1 MQPIMCSIPSY
12 LKPGDTIGITCPAG
26 SVSMTDIEDM
36 IKQLADWGFRVIV
49 GKTIGTS
56 HFKFSAT
63 DADRLEDVQQMLD
76 DDSIHAILFGRGG
89 YGSIRILD
97 QIDFT
102 RFIEKPKWL
111 LGYSDITCFHS
122 HIHSLYH
129 IATIHGHMC
138 GGYRS
143 SDYHFPSTQS
153 IYNVLL
159 GHPIQY
165 KIDAHPMNRLGES
178 HGILVG
184 GNLALLSD
192 LIGTPSDIET
202 EGKIL
207 FIEDIAEY
215 KYNLDRMLWQLLRA
229 EKLSH
234 LKGLLIGGF
243 TDTLDNEVPF
253 GMTEYDIVWEKIKDF
268 GYPVCFNFPA
278 GHQARNMALKCGV
291 HYQLKV
297 STEGVDLNEIELS

>member
-26 SVSMTDIEDM
+26 SVSMSDIEDM

-56 HFKFSAT
+56 YFKFSGT
-63 DADRLEDVQQMLD
+63 DADRLDDVQQMLD

-89 YGSIRILD
+89 YGSIRIMD

-102 RFIEKPKWL
+102 QFIEKPKWL

-122 HIHSLYH
+122 HIHSLFH

-138 GGYRS
+138 GGYRAL
-143 SDYHFPSTQS
+143 DYNFSSTQS
-153 IYNVLL
+153 IYDVLL
-159 GHPIQY
+159 GNPIRY
-165 KIDAHPMNRLGES
+165 KIEPHEMNRSGES
-178 HGILVG
+178 SGLLVG

-202 EGKIL
+202 DGKIL

-229 EKLSH
+229 DKLSH

-243 TDTLDNEVPF
+243 TDTMDNEVPF
-253 GMTEYDIVWEKIKDF
+253 GMTEYEIVWEKIKEFD
-268 GYPVCFNFPA
+268 YPVCFNFPV

-291 HYQLKV
+291 NYQLIV
-297 STEGVDLNEIELS
+297 SNEGIELNEIALS